1 VKPRFIL
8 QLLLAILSVSL
19 LFTDGALAAGQFPVT
34 AYGATGNGRTDDT
47 AAIQAAINAA
57 MAAGGGTVTVPPGT
71 YLLNSYSPAPHPWFF
86 HNLIVGSNVTIQA
99 TPGAKFLQ
107 GPNGRAPLQPGASE
121 VGTSVL
127 VFGSKFY
134 TSNTFQ
140 DPNFNGG
147 FYNLNPTVANSTTI
161 TLNPASNYT
170 KFHANDLVAIYA
182 TLAGD
187 VNPSETTQVASVSN
201 TGVITLTQPL
211 ARSFSGTPQIANVTS
226 LATVNVGLHN
236 LIIQGPEPLNV
247 NEVYNFSVSN
257 NTFIVDTSVG
267 GNNIMDELMNG
278 SNFVTFTNNIFTSVG
293 PDLIHLELPQRN
305 SHNITFT
312 RNTFNVGTVGF
323 GEFGAHWAFNTNSF
337 KVAPDQYAAS
347 GIFTSGQDVQFT
359 GNSVNST
366 SDTAP
371 AIADY
376 IGVDFNASSAG
387 QIQMLSNRIT
397 CNQPAHS
404 DCIDIRTPDA
414 HVNNNTIDNPF
425 NATGSTQ
432 SAILV
437 EGPLHQTGVQIQ
449 QNTMFVDEGGFGIV
463 INATSPDTSNI
474 SCNNVA
480 GTGLFGLYI
489 ATPSPAPHSGANI
502 VVGNTV
508 SGFSTNINIDPSEHP
523 GTIVDPDTSSCH

>member
-1 VKPRFIL
+1 MKQRFIL
-8 QLLLAILSVSL
+8 LLSAILSGSL
-19 LFTDGALAAGQFPVT
+19 LLTNSALAAGQFPVT
-34 AYGATGNGRTDDT
+34 SFGATGNGRTDDT

-71 YLLNSYSPAPHPWFF
+71 YLLDSYSPAPHPWFF
-86 HNLIVGSNVTIQA
+86 QNLRVGSNVTIQG

-107 GPNGRAPLQPGASE
+107 GPNGRAPLPPGASE

-127 VFGSKFY
+127 VFGSRFY

-140 DPNFNGG
+140 DPNLNGG
-147 FYNLNPTVANSTTI
+147 FYNLNPTVANSMTV

-170 KFHANDLVAIYA
+170 NFHANDYVAIYA

-187 VNPSETTQVASVSN
+187 VNPSEITQISSVSN
-201 TGVITLTQPL
+201 TGVLTLTQPL
-211 ARSFSGTPQIANVTS
+211 ARSFATPEIANVTS
-226 LATVNVGLHN
+226 LITVNVGLNN
-236 LIIQGPEPLNV
+236 LVVQGTEPFNV
-247 NEVYNFSVSN
+247 NEVFNFSASN
-257 NTFIVDTSVG
+257 NTFIVDTSIG
-267 GNNIMDELMNG
+267 GNNIMNELIND
-278 SNFVTFTNNIFTSVG
+278 SQFVTFTNNIFTSIG
-293 PDLIHLELPQRN
+293 PDLINQELPQRN

-312 RNTFNVGTVGF
+312 RNTFNVATVGF
-323 GEFGAHWAFNTNSF
+323 GEFGAHWAFNSNSF

-347 GIFTSGQDVQFT
+347 GIFTSGLDVQFT
-359 GNSVNST
+359 GNAVNST

-371 AIADY
+371 AMADY
-376 IGVDFNASSAG
+376 IGVDFNAPSAG
-387 QIQMLSNRIT
+387 QIRYLNNRIT

-437 EGPLHQTGVQIQ
+437 EGPLHQTDVQVQ
-449 QNTMFVDEGGFGIV
+449 QNTMFVDEGGFGVV

-474 SCNNVA
+474 SCNTIN

-502 VVGNTV
+502 VVGNVV

-523 GTIVDPDTSSCH
+523 GTVVDPSTSSCH